1 MWIKTVKDKIKN
13 ELKAS
18 NVQLKTLQKAWRT
31 ITQGNFENLEN
42 IWLLGNNIY
51 KEMRGG
57 SRDLHS
63 TACTIQQRKNILN
76 DGELKSVHEIHRNNL
91 FLKEAF
97 YCSNWM

>member
-63 TACTIQQRKNILN
+63 TAYTIPA
-76 DGELKSVHEIHRNNL
+76 E
-91 FLKEAF
+91 KEHF
-97 YCSNWM
+97 KWWGTEVCSWNTQK